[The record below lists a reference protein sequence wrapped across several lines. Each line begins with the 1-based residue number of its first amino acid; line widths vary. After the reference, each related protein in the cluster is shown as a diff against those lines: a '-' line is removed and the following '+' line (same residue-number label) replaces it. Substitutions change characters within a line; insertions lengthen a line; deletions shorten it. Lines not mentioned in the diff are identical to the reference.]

1 MTALDEQ
8 ETTVTQLRN
17 GDTRVWTANPVH
29 IRALNK
35 RVEEGRAS
43 RERQWHVDGVVEAAE
58 YVIPN
63 AEFDPLKGFKT
74 KRKPLTEDQRAA
86 LADRLTAARQK

>member
-1 MTALDEQ
+1 MTAMDEQ

-35 RVEEGRAS
+35 RVGEGRAS
-43 RERQWHVDGVVEAAE
+43 RERVWHVDGVVEAAE

-74 KRKPLTEDQRAA
+74 KRKPLTDEQRTE
-86 LADRLTAARQK
+86 LANRLEAGRRK